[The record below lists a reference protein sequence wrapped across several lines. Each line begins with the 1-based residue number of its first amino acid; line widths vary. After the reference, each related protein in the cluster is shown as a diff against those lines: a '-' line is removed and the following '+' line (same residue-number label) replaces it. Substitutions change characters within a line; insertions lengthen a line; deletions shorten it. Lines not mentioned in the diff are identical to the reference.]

1 LSLLLLCVA
10 VAFSSPLSIE
20 VHERKLSTFF
30 SAKCASCEH
39 VLSNLPAHP
48 LRSNIEEAVAD
59 LCSQTPTLGC
69 AEKMSHSLDYL
80 QHALEE
86 KSASEVC
93 HEIGWCRRG
102 HPFQLPQ
109 SDLAVNHTTDQIQE
123 SLSCTHCTNAFPAV
137 QARLEQGNLPRRLQ
151 ATEILEMLCKQM
163 PAKHIESCMSINT
176 TGLSKVLSME
186 PLSVCKKMGLCRSLR
201 AAPQQYFRVAT
212 VPADAGPKCQA
223 CQWAISAMEAY
234 FAQDT
239 TTDELSRILQ
249 ELCTVLPGDYAE
261 TCQNFVLVYT
271 PQALGWMIDNLTPP
285 VVCEQIS
292 FCTYQH

>member
-1 LSLLLLCVA
+1 LLLLCVA

-30 SAKCASCEH
+30 SVKCASCEH
-39 VLSNLPAHP
+39 VLSNLPEHP
-48 LRSNIEEAVAD
+48 LRSNIEAAVAE
-59 LCSQTPTLGC
+59 LCSETHTPGC
-69 AEKMSHSLDYL
+69 FEKMSHSLDYL
-80 QHALEE
+80 QRDLEK

-109 SDLAVNHTTDQIQE
+109 SDLAVNHTAEQVQGSI
-123 SLSCTHCTNAFPAV
+123 SCTHCTKAFPAV
-137 QARLEQGNLPRRLQ
+137 QARLEEGNLPRRLK
-151 ATEILEMLCKQM
+151 AGEILEMLCKQM
-163 PAKHIESCMSINT
+163 PEKYLESCMSVNT
-176 TGLSKVLSME
+176 TELSKVLSQDSV
-186 PLSVCKKMGLCRSLR
+186 SVCKRMGMCKVPRH
-201 AAPQQYFRVAT
+201 APKQYFRVAT
-212 VPADAGPKCQA
+212 TPSNAGPKCQA

-292 FCTYQH
+292 FCTYDHQ